1 MKVAIIRDAKEE
13 AAINTKGETNDNHK
27 GKTQVRLTS
36 IPWIIIWM

>member
-13 AAINTKGETNDNHK
+13 EAINTKGETHVDHK

-36 IPWIIIWM
+36 SISHG